1 MASNVIST
9 MNNFLNQLYK
19 FSEDM
24 QYKSGAENPTA
35 RIAAIY
41 NMLYVREGK
50 EKCDY
55 YMRKRLGDVYY
66 TTVDQA
72 SSAIRPRNRK
82 QSMPTRWLNIYLR
95 S

>member
-19 FSEDM
+19 LSEDM
-24 QYKSGAENPTA
+24 QHKSGAENPTA

-55 YMRKRLGDVYY
+55 NMRERLGDVCH
-66 TTVDQA
+66 TVDQA

-82 QSMPTRWLNIYLR
+82 QSMPTRWLNIYQR